1 MQVFEWLRLHIKYDT
16 PPPVFAS
23 ELKTYINYYNLDLST
38 LLYTLADIPQS
49 LVPFAMDQG
58 ACDHVVDALLRNG
71 ASPNLNPAEMGG
83 ATECFMPVQQAIWQN
98 KPQLLQRLIAANG
111 DPNICLFDGQ
121 NALHVAAMI
130 GSAEMASILVPHM
143 NDIDAEYEFVGM
155 TALGLLIRGVQV
167 TDRFRFSQEQRMECF
182 KLLLQAG
189 ASPLKGR
196 KPTVDALF
204 IHRGCYRAL
213 ELCLQHGLDPSCIKY
228 PDQSMTLLTGV
239 VHGGWFDSFL
249 LLLDAGLRPTEEE
262 VATITSDGLQGFVA
276 MSILATCT
284 ERVEAPPRV
293 HDGTTALHVAADL
306 VSHRAVRRLLD
317 HGHFVD
323 AHDERGDTP
332 LVYVM
337 RQQDRQVNRND
348 PSWEPYRE
356 TIRTLLAYGAAI
368 SPIVFEFDDG
378 GCLISAI
385 AELRR
390 AGYAKRRAPI

>member
-1 MQVFEWLRLHIKYDT
+1 
-16 PPPVFAS
+16 
-23 ELKTYINYYNLDLST
+23 
-38 LLYTLADIPQS
+38 
-49 LVPFAMDQG
+49 
-58 ACDHVVDALLRNG
+58 
-71 ASPNLNPAEMGG
+71 
-83 ATECFMPVQQAIWQN
+83 
-98 KPQLLQRLIAANG
+98 
-111 DPNICLFDGQ
+111 
-121 NALHVAAMI
+121 
-130 GSAEMASILVPHM
+130 M
-143 NDIDAEYEFVGM
+143 NDIDAEYESAGM
-155 TALGLLIRGVQV
+155 TALCLLITSVPP
-167 TDRFRFSQEQRMECF
+167 TNTYKYECSQEQRMECF

-196 KPTVDALF
+196 KPIANILIT
-204 IHRGCYRAL
+204 HPRCYRAL
-213 ELCLQHGLDPSCIKY
+213 ELCLQHGLDPSCIQS
-228 PDQSMTLLTGV
+228 PVPSMTLLTATA
-239 VHGGWFDSFL
+239 HICCFNSFI

-262 VATITSDGLQGFVA
+262 VATLTSDGLQGFVA